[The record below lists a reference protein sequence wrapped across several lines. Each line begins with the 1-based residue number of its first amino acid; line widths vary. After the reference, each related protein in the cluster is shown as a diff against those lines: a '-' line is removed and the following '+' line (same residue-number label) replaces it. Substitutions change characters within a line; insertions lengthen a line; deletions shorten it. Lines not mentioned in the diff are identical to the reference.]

1 MDQKIYLKD
10 GTLFANSFNRVVHG
24 GRGDYVEFEE
34 SDILLPLEYKFG
46 TPTTALEHYY
56 NWMIPVGHPETKVYW
71 QLKTVKYA
79 DYKVGKFYVSPAL
92 FKDFKDQEAL
102 FSYEEL

>member
-1 MDQKIYLKD
+1 
-10 GTLFANSFNRVVHG
+10 
-24 GRGDYVEFEE
+24 
-34 SDILLPLEYKFG
+34 
-46 TPTTALEHYY
+46 
-56 NWMIPVGHPETKVYW
+56 MIPVGHPETKVYW

-92 FKDFKDQEAL
+92 FKDFKDPEAL